1 MPGGRRNGAAAQR
14 PAHAHRRD
22 QRLADGREAI
32 AVAERARERDFALEA
47 RFYRVT
53 DLVEAGDIAG
63 ADQGLREYLAAEAE
77 LKDRFK
83 RGLLLQGMRALMDG
97 RLAEA
102 ASLAQQAFIAG
113 QQSARPLTLNAFL
126 VQHGMA
132 MWELGRLGELEPQL
146 RAYIAQNPLIVFARC
161 GLQLALIQLGRL
173 EEARAE
179 FETLARDDFAQAPR
193 DWNWLASMF
202 VLADICVDLGEAS
215 HAKVLYRL
223 LKPYSARNAM
233 IGWYHTY
240 GSVAFALG
248 RLAALTGRVDEAKAH
263 FETALAANAR
273 IRATAA
279 LAHTE
284 CELAKLI
291 LSPAQGDEAER
302 AGALIASARRR
313 AEALNLVRV
322 KLKLE
327 RLGADRPAP
336 AKREPAAARAGSF
349 AESGAR
355 VEAPSLGGAL
365 IEQGDALDEAAA
377 SALSRSREM
386 RALAS
391 LDGTVTIMFSDI
403 VGSTALYEELGD
415 LRGSE
420 LIRTHNEIFRR
431 EVAAH
436 RGHEVQTFG
445 DSFMIA
451 FSSVRRAVLCAVALQ
466 RAFAAYSEGHP
477 DLPIKIRIGLHV
489 GEAVRESTDFFG
501 KSVILAARIS
511 ALAEGGQI
519 LVSSTL
525 HDVAASAGDLR
536 FEPAGER
543 PLKGLAGTHR
553 LYELVW

>member
-1 MPGGRRNGAAAQR
+1 
-14 PAHAHRRD
+14 
-22 QRLADGREAI
+22 
-32 AVAERARERDFALEA
+32 
-47 RFYRVT
+47 
-53 DLVEAGDIAG
+53 
-63 ADQGLREYLAAEAE
+63 
-77 LKDRFK
+77 
-83 RGLLLQGMRALMDG
+83 MDG
-97 RLAEA
+97 RLGEA

-161 GLQLALIQLGRL
+161 GLQLALIQLGRH
-173 EEARAE
+173 EEARTE
-179 FETLARDDFAQAPR
+179 FANLAQDDFAQTPR

-202 VLADICVDLGEAS
+202 VLADICVDLGEAR
-215 HAKVLYRL
+215 HAEVLYRL
-223 LKPYSARNAM
+223 LAPYSARNAM
-233 IGWYHTY
+233 LGWYHTY

-248 RLAALTGRVDEAKAH
+248 RLAALIGRFDEAKAH

-273 IRATAA
+273 IRATVA
-279 LAHTE
+279 LAHAE
-284 CELAKLI
+284 CELAKL
-291 LSPAQGDEAER
+291 LLLTRAQGDEAGR
-302 AGALIASARRR
+302 ASPLIASARRR

-322 KLKLE
+322 KQKLE

-336 AKREPAAARAGSF
+336 AGQEPVAAMAGRL
-349 AESGAR
+349 AESGAK
-355 VEAPSLGGAL
+355 VEAPSLGGAR
-365 IEQGDALDEAAA
+365 IEPEGDALDEAAA
-377 SALSRSREM
+377 SALSRNREM

-403 VGSTALYEELGD
+403 VGSTELYDKLGD

-431 EVAAH
+431 EVAAQ

-445 DSFMIA
+445 DGFMIA
-451 FSSVRRAVLCAVALQ
+451 FSSVRRAVLCAIALQ
-466 RAFAAYSEGHP
+466 RAFAAYCESHL
-477 DLPIKIRIGLHV
+477 DLPIKVRIGLHV

-501 KSVILAARIS
+501 KTVILAARIS

-536 FEPAGER
+536 FAPAGER

-553 LYELVW
+553 LHELIW